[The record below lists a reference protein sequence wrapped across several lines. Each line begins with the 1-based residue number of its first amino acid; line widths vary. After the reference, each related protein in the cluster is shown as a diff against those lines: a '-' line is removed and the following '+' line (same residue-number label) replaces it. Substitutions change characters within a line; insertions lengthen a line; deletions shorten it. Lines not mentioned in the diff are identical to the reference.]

1 MGMKRLIINLMAN
14 TLSFV
19 ISFGISFFLTPYITA
34 AMGEEAY
41 GFIALG
47 NNFVSY
53 ATIITAALNSM
64 AARFITVE
72 LYQGNDKEADEFFS
86 SVLIA
91 NIVLTVVLA
100 IPAVFVIVFLQR
112 IINVSPALLFD
123 VKSLLFFLFI
133 AFFITLITSVF
144 SVAPYAKNR
153 TDLSAY
159 RDIFYNLVRAGILY
173 FVFSVFDAHVWYYGA
188 ATIVASIYLAVA
200 NVFLHKKLLNEMKF
214 NYRNYKRSSVIILI
228 KSGIW
233 SSVSSLSTTLLEG
246 LDLLIAN
253 LFISASA
260 MGVLSIAKTLPL
272 AINSMVSTISQVFV
286 PGFTISF
293 AENDDNLVRNINNS
307 IKLMSIFSSMPL
319 VVLFVLGK
327 PFFRL
332 WVPAQNAE
340 ILHILSILTV
350 GTLVVTAAVK
360 PLYAIYVVTNKL
372 KANSLTALLQGAVS
386 TIAVFLLLYL
396 LPKDILNNPNN
407 PVGLYI
413 IAGISSFLGI
423 LRAITFT
430 PMYAAYCLNLKKT
443 TFYPAII
450 RSLANVMIST
460 ILSTVVVTFM
470 NISSWMKLIVV
481 TCFVCLIEVL
491 SGFVFVLNKD
501 EKKSLYRKI
510 TNITNIIKQKGEA

>member
-1 MGMKRLIINLMAN
+1 MKRLIINLMAN
-14 TLSFV
+14 TLSFI

-41 GFIALG
+41 GFISLG

-64 AARFITVE
+64 AARFISVE
-72 LYQGNDKEADEFFS
+72 LCKGNDKEANEFFS

-91 NIVLTVVLA
+91 NIVLTVVLV
-100 IPAVFVIVFLQR
+100 IPAILVVVFLEK
-112 IINVSPALLFD
+112 IINVPSALVFD
-123 VKSLLFFLFI
+123 VKSLLLFLFI
-133 AFFITLITSVF
+133 AFFITLITSVY

-159 RDIFYNLVRAGILY
+159 RDIFYNLVRAGSLY
-173 FVFSVFDAHVWYYGA
+173 LVFSIFEAHVWYYGA
-188 ATIVASIYLAVA
+188 ATIVASLYLVVA
-200 NVFLHKKLLNEMKF
+200 NVFLHKKLLGEMRF
-214 NYRNYKRSSVIILI
+214 NHKNYKRSSVIILI

-260 MGVLSIAKTLPL
+260 MGVLSIANTLPL

-286 PGFTISF
+286 PGFIISY
-293 AENDDNLVRNINNS
+293 AQNDKNLVIDVNNS

-327 PFFRL
+327 AFFKL
-332 WVPAQNAE
+332 WVPTQNSD

-350 GTLVVTAAVK
+350 GTLVVTATVK

-372 KANSLTALLQGAVS
+372 KANSLTALVQGVAS
-386 TIAVFLLLYL
+386 TAAVFFFLSI
-396 LPKDILNNPNN
+396 LPKDTLNNSNN

-413 IAGISSFLGI
+413 IAGVSSFLGI

-430 PMYAAYCLNLKKT
+430 PMYAAYCLKLKKL
-443 TFYPAII
+443 TFYPAIWK
-450 RSLANVMIST
+450 SLVNVIIST
-460 ILSTVVVTFM
+460 ILSAVLVSFV
-470 NISSWMKLIVV
+470 NVDSWMKLVV
-481 TCFVCLIEVL
+481 TTCFVCIIEIL
-491 SGFVFVLNKD
+491 SGFLFVLNKE
-501 EKKSLYRKI
+501 EKKIFLSKI
-510 TNITNIIKQKGEA
+510 KSKFLNKGEIKK